1 MKLLEIYRKCRDNNI
16 NKLHHTDFSAF
27 VAERDMTRGSMTV
40 ENAAENNAARGSMTA
55 GNAAE
60 RDMTRESMAAENAVE
75 RDMTRESMAVR
86 NSVENNAARRDIT
99 AKSAVIEASAVGRD
113 VACGITTGM
122 HSRRREDRRSGG
134 STVAARVVCCI
145 CALVLLLSA
154 CTGIRALGVDA
165 ELYDRILRLHVI
177 ADSDSDADQAVKLK
191 VRDAVLEL
199 LGDEMET
206 SPDLEQARTAAERL
220 MPEAERVARQVL
232 RDSGFSYGATVTLG
246 YEYYPTRDYGG
257 FRLPAG
263 RYLSYRIVLG
273 SGEGHNWWCVLF
285 PALCTAPA
293 ERQED
298 EFVAAGFTP
307 GQIGVLSGKKSPKY
321 AVRFRILELLGEL
334 EEKLK

>member
-1 MKLLEIYRKCRDNNI
+1 MKLLEIYRKCRDGNI

-27 VAERDMTRGSMTV
+27 AAERDMTRGSMTV
-40 ENAAENNAARGSMTA
+40 ENAAENNAARGSMAA
-55 GNAAE
+55 G
-60 RDMTRESMAAENAVE
+60 NAVE
-75 RDMTRESMAVR
+75 RDMTRGSMAAGNAAERDIAREGMAVE
-86 NSVENNAARRDIT
+86 NTAENNAAWGDIT
-99 AKSAVIEASAVGRD
+99 AKSAVVGASAAGRD
-113 VACGITTGM
+113 AVCGFTPGAHTHRGEI
-122 HSRRREDRRSGG
+122 RRSGG
-134 STVAARVVCCI
+134 STVAARVFCCI
-145 CALVLLLSA
+145 CALELLLSA

-298 EFVAAGFTP
+298 EFVTAGFTP

>member
-27 VAERDMTRGSMTV
+27 
-40 ENAAENNAARGSMTA
+40 AAEKDTTQRSMTA

-60 RDMTRESMAAENAVE
+60 KDTARGSKAAVNAVE
-75 RDMTRESMAVR
+75 RDMTRESMTAGNAAERDIAREGMAVE
-86 NSVENNAARRDIT
+86 NTAENNAAWGDIT
-99 AKSAVIEASAVGRD
+99 AKSAVVGASAAGRD
-113 VACGITTGM
+113 AACGFTSGAHTHRGEI
-122 HSRRREDRRSGG
+122 RRSGG

-145 CALVLLLSA
+145 CTLVLLLSA

-165 ELYDRILRLHVI
+165 DLYDRILRLHVI

-206 SPDLEQARTAAERL
+206 SPDLEQASTAAERL

-285 PALCTAPA
+285 PALCTTPA

>member
-1 MKLLEIYRKCRDNNI
+1 MKLLEIYRKCRKHNI
-16 NKLHHTDFSAF
+16 NKLCRTEFSAF
-27 VAERDMTRGSMTV
+27 AAEKNTSQGSMAV
-40 ENAAENNAARGSMTA
+40 GY
-55 GNAAE
+55 
-60 RDMTRESMAAENAVE
+60 AVE
-75 RDMTRESMAVR
+75 RDEVRGSVTAENSAAVFSSVGHDMGLAEVRAAES
-86 NSVENNAARRDIT
+86 
-99 AKSAVIEASAVGRD
+99 SAVCSVKASAH
-113 VACGITTGM
+113 T
-122 HSRRREDRRSGG
+122 RRGEERGSGG

-145 CALVLLLSA
+145 CVLVLLFSA

-199 LGDEMET
+199 LGDEMEA
-206 SPDLEQARTAAERL
+206 SPDLEQARSAAERL
-220 MPEAERVARQVL
+220 MPEAEWVARQVL
-232 RDSGFSYGATVTLG
+232 RENGFSYGAAVTLG
-246 YEYYPTRDYGG
+246 YEYYPTRDYGS
-257 FRLPAG
+257 FSLPAG

-293 ERQED
+293 EQQED

-321 AVRFRILELLGEL
+321 AVRFRLLELLGEL
-334 EEKLK
+334 GEKLK

>member
-1 MKLLEIYRKCRDNNI
+1 MKLLEIYRKCRDGNI

-27 VAERDMTRGSMTV
+27 SAERDMTRGSMTV
-40 ENAAENNAARGSMTA
+40 ENAAENNAARRSRAA

-60 RDMTRESMAAENAVE
+60 RDMTRGSMAAGNATERDIAREGMAVE
-75 RDMTRESMAVR
+75 NTA
-86 NSVENNAARRDIT
+86 ENNAAWGDIT
-99 AKSAVIEASAVGRD
+99 AKSAVVGASAAGRD
-113 VACGITTGM
+113 AVCGFTPGAHTHRGEI
-122 HSRRREDRRSGG
+122 RRSGG

-154 CTGIRALGVDA
+154 CTGIRAIGVDA

-298 EFVAAGFTP
+298 EFVTAGFTP

>member
-27 VAERDMTRGSMTV
+27 AAERDMTRGSMTV
-40 ENAAENNAARGSMTA
+40 ENAAENNAAWG
-55 GNAAE
+55 
-60 RDMTRESMAAENAVE
+60 
-75 RDMTRESMAVR
+75 
-86 NSVENNAARRDIT
+86 DIT
-99 AKSAVIEASAVGRD
+99 AKSAVIEASAAGRNA
-113 VACGITTGM
+113 ACGITTGM

-145 CALVLLLSA
+145 CILVLLFSA

-191 VRDAVLEL
+191 VRDAVLKL

-298 EFVAAGFTP
+298 EFVTAGFTP

>member
-27 VAERDMTRGSMTV
+27 AAERDMTRGSMTV
-40 ENAAENNAARGSMTA
+40 ENAAENNAAWGD
-55 GNAAE
+55 N
-60 RDMTRESMAAENAVE
+60 
-75 RDMTRESMAVR
+75 
-86 NSVENNAARRDIT
+86 T
-99 AKSAVIEASAVGRD
+99 AKSAVIEASAAGRNA
-113 VACGITTGM
+113 ACGITTGM

-145 CALVLLLSA
+145 CTLVLLFSA

-191 VRDAVLEL
+191 VRDAVLKL

-298 EFVAAGFTP
+298 EFVTAGFTP